1 MITLHYLQ
9 CSRSFRILW
18 ALEELGIDD
27 YQVELYQR
35 TSSYAA
41 PEDLKQIHPLGKAP
55 ILVDD
60 GDVIVESAV
69 ILDYLQQRY
78 DQQQQFRP
86 QDLKDQRQYYYWMH
100 YAEGSLMPLLVMTLV
115 MNNVSKH
122 VPWIVRPVAEKITD
136 GVKAGFVRPR
146 VKEHVLYL
154 EQYLSKHDYFAGEFS
169 FADIQMA
176 FPLIALQ
183 KRLHGKYPNIQA
195 FVQRIQQRPAFQK
208 LSKKALIPNAR
219 NVVIKT
225 KKGTIYRSF
234 FMFYVVI
241 NA

>member
-208 LSKKALIPNAR
+208 AEQKSLDSEC
-219 NVVIKT
+219 
-225 KKGTIYRSF
+225 S
-234 FMFYVVI
+234 
-241 NA
+241 

>member
-18 ALEELGIDD
+18 ALEELGVD
-27 YQVELYQR
+27 YQVEFYQR
-35 TSSYAA
+35 SASYAA
-41 PEDLKQIHPLGKAP
+41 PEILKNIHPLGKAP

-69 ILDYLQQRY
+69 ILDYLQQQY
-78 DQQQQFRP
+78 DRLQQFKP
-86 QDLKDQRQYYYWMH
+86 QQAKDQRQYDYWMH
-100 YAEGSLMPLLVMTLV
+100 YAEGSLMPLLVITLV

-122 VPWIVRPVAEKITD
+122 VPWVIRPIAEKITD
-136 GVKAGFVRPR
+136 GVKGGFIRPR
-146 VKEHVLYL
+146 VKEHILYL
-154 EQYLSKHDYFAGEFS
+154 EQYLSEHDYFAGEFS

-195 FVQRIQQRPAFQK
+195 FVQRIQERAAFQRAEQK
-208 LSKKALIPNAR
+208 SLESEC
-219 NVVIKT
+219 
-225 KKGTIYRSF
+225 G
-234 FMFYVVI
+234 
-241 NA
+241 

>member
-18 ALEELGIDD
+18 ALEELGMD
-27 YQVELYQR
+27 YQVEYYQR
-35 TSSYAA
+35 SSSYAA
-41 PEDLKQIHPLGKAP
+41 HESLKQIHPLGKAP

-60 GDVIVESAV
+60 EEVIVESAV
-69 ILDYLQQRY
+69 ILDYLQQQY
-78 DQQQQFRP
+78 DGQQKFKPEQA
-86 QDLKDQRQYYYWMH
+86 KDQRQYSYWMH

-122 VPWIVRPVAEKITD
+122 VPWVIRPIAEKVTD

-146 VKEHVLYL
+146 IKEHMLYL
-154 EQYLSKHDYFAGEFS
+154 EQYLGEHDYFAGDFS

-176 FPLIALQ
+176 FPLIAIQ

-195 FVQRIQQRPAFQK
+195 FVHRVQQRSAFQK
-208 LSKKALIPNAR
+208 KK
-219 NVVIKT
+219 
-225 KKGTIYRSF
+225 KKSL
-234 FMFYVVI
+234 
-241 NA
+241 NSQCA

>member
-18 ALEELGIDD
+18 ALEELGVD
-27 YQVELYQR
+27 YQVEFYQR
-35 TSSYAA
+35 SASYAA
-41 PEDLKQIHPLGKAP
+41 PEILKNIHPLGKAP

-69 ILDYLQQRY
+69 ILDYLQQQY
-78 DQQQQFRP
+78 DRLQQFKP
-86 QDLKDQRQYYYWMH
+86 QQAKDQRQYDYWMH

-122 VPWIVRPVAEKITD
+122 VPWVIRPIAEKITD
-136 GVKAGFVRPR
+136 GVKGGFIRPR
-146 VKEHVLYL
+146 VKEHILYL
-154 EQYLSKHDYFAGEFS
+154 EQYLSEHDYFAGEFS

-195 FVQRIQQRPAFQK
+195 FVQRIQQRSAFQK
-208 LSKKALIPNAR
+208 AEQKSLDSEC
-219 NVVIKT
+219 
-225 KKGTIYRSF
+225 S
-234 FMFYVVI
+234 
-241 NA
+241 

>member
-18 ALEELGIDD
+18 ALEELGVD
-27 YQVELYQR
+27 YQVEFYQR
-35 TSSYAA
+35 SASYAA
-41 PEDLKQIHPLGKAP
+41 PEILKNIHPLGKAP

-69 ILDYLQQRY
+69 ILDYLQQQY
-78 DQQQQFRP
+78 DRFQQFKP
-86 QDLKDQRQYYYWMH
+86 QQAKDQRQYDYWMH

-122 VPWIVRPVAEKITD
+122 VPWVIRPIAEKITD
-136 GVKAGFVRPR
+136 GVKGGFIRPR
-146 VKEHVLYL
+146 VKEHILYL
-154 EQYLSKHDYFAGEFS
+154 EQYLSEHDYFAGEFS

-195 FVQRIQQRPAFQK
+195 FVQRIQERAAFQRAEQK
-208 LSKKALIPNAR
+208 SLESEC
-219 NVVIKT
+219 
-225 KKGTIYRSF
+225 G
-234 FMFYVVI
+234 
-241 NA
+241 

>member
-18 ALEELGIDD
+18 ALEELGVD
-27 YQVELYQR
+27 YQVEFYQR
-35 TSSYAA
+35 SASYAA
-41 PEDLKQIHPLGKAP
+41 PEILKNIHPLGKAP

-69 ILDYLQQRY
+69 ILDYLQQQY
-78 DQQQQFRP
+78 DRLQQFKP
-86 QDLKDQRQYYYWMH
+86 QQAKDQRQYDYWMH

-122 VPWIVRPVAEKITD
+122 VPWVIRPIAEKITD
-136 GVKAGFVRPR
+136 GVKGGFIRPR
-146 VKEHVLYL
+146 VKENILYL
-154 EQYLSKHDYFAGEFS
+154 EQYLSEHDYFAGEFS

-195 FVQRIQQRPAFQK
+195 FVQRIQERAAFQRAEQK
-208 LSKKALIPNAR
+208 SLESEC
-219 NVVIKT
+219 
-225 KKGTIYRSF
+225 G
-234 FMFYVVI
+234 
-241 NA
+241 

>member
-18 ALEELGIDD
+18 ALEELGVD
-27 YQVELYQR
+27 YQVEFYQR
-35 TSSYAA
+35 SASYAA
-41 PEDLKQIHPLGKAP
+41 PEILKNIHPLGKAP

-69 ILDYLQQRY
+69 ILDYLQQQY
-78 DQQQQFRP
+78 DRLQQFKP
-86 QDLKDQRQYYYWMH
+86 QQAKDQRQYDYWMH

-115 MNNVSKH
+115 MNNVCKH
-122 VPWIVRPVAEKITD
+122 VPWVIRPIAEKITD
-136 GVKAGFVRPR
+136 GVKGGFIRPR
-146 VKEHVLYL
+146 VKEHILYL
-154 EQYLSKHDYFAGEFS
+154 EQYLSEHDYFAGEFS

-195 FVQRIQQRPAFQK
+195 FVQRIQERAAFQRAEQK
-208 LSKKALIPNAR
+208 SLESEC
-219 NVVIKT
+219 
-225 KKGTIYRSF
+225 G
-234 FMFYVVI
+234 
-241 NA
+241 

>member
-18 ALEELGIDD
+18 ALEELGVD
-27 YQVELYQR
+27 YQVEFYQR
-35 TSSYAA
+35 SASYAA
-41 PEDLKQIHPLGKAP
+41 PEILKNIHPLGKAP

-69 ILDYLQQRY
+69 ILDYLQQQY
-78 DQQQQFRP
+78 DLQQFKP
-86 QDLKDQRQYYYWMH
+86 QQAKEQRQYDYWMH

-122 VPWIVRPVAEKITD
+122 VPWVIRPIAEKITD
-136 GVKAGFVRPR
+136 GVKGGFIRPR
-146 VKEHVLYL
+146 VKEHILYL
-154 EQYLSKHDYFAGEFS
+154 EQYLSEHDYFAGEFS

-195 FVQRIQQRPAFQK
+195 FVQRIQERAAFQRAEQK
-208 LSKKALIPNAR
+208 SLESEC
-219 NVVIKT
+219 
-225 KKGTIYRSF
+225 G
-234 FMFYVVI
+234 
-241 NA
+241 

>member
-146 VKEHVLYL
+146 VKEHILYL

-176 FPLIALQ
+176 FPLVALQ

-195 FVQRIQQRPAFQK
+195 FVQRIQQRSAFQK
-208 LSKKALIPNAR
+208 AEQKSLDSEC
-219 NVVIKT
+219 
-225 KKGTIYRSF
+225 S
-234 FMFYVVI
+234 
-241 NA
+241 

>member
-18 ALEELGIDD
+18 ALEELGVD
-27 YQVELYQR
+27 YQVEFYQR
-35 TSSYAA
+35 SASYAA
-41 PEDLKQIHPLGKAP
+41 PEILKNIHPLGKAP

-69 ILDYLQQRY
+69 ILDYLQQQY
-78 DQQQQFRP
+78 DRLQQFKP
-86 QDLKDQRQYYYWMH
+86 QQAKDQRQYDYWMH
-100 YAEGSLMPLLVMTLV
+100 YAEGSLMSLLVMTLV

-122 VPWIVRPVAEKITD
+122 VPWVIRPIAEKITD
-136 GVKAGFVRPR
+136 GVKGGFIRPR
-146 VKEHVLYL
+146 VKEHILYL
-154 EQYLSKHDYFAGEFS
+154 EQYLSEHDYFAGEFS

-195 FVQRIQQRPAFQK
+195 FVQRIQERAAFQRAEQK
-208 LSKKALIPNAR
+208 SLESEC
-219 NVVIKT
+219 
-225 KKGTIYRSF
+225 G
-234 FMFYVVI
+234 
-241 NA
+241 

>member
-122 VPWIVRPVAEKITD
+122 VPWIVRPVAEKIID

-146 VKEHVLYL
+146 VKEHILYL

-195 FVQRIQQRPAFQK
+195 FVQRIQQRSAFQK
-208 LSKKALIPNAR
+208 AEQKSLDSEC
-219 NVVIKT
+219 
-225 KKGTIYRSF
+225 S
-234 FMFYVVI
+234 
-241 NA
+241 

>member
-18 ALEELGIDD
+18 ALEELGVD
-27 YQVELYQR
+27 YQVEFYQR
-35 TSSYAA
+35 SASYAA
-41 PEDLKQIHPLGKAP
+41 PEILKNIHPLGKAP

-69 ILDYLQQRY
+69 ILDYLQQQY
-78 DQQQQFRP
+78 DRLQQFKP
-86 QDLKDQRQYYYWMH
+86 QQAKDQRQYDYWMH

-122 VPWIVRPVAEKITD
+122 VPWVIRPIAEKITD
-136 GVKAGFVRPR
+136 GVKGGFIRPR
-146 VKEHVLYL
+146 VKEHILYL
-154 EQYLSKHDYFAGEFS
+154 EQYLSEHDYFAGEFS

-183 KRLHGKYPNIQA
+183 KRLHRKYPNIQA
-195 FVQRIQQRPAFQK
+195 FVQRIQERAAFQRAEQK
-208 LSKKALIPNAR
+208 SLESEC
-219 NVVIKT
+219 
-225 KKGTIYRSF
+225 G
-234 FMFYVVI
+234 
-241 NA
+241 

>member
-18 ALEELGIDD
+18 ALEELGVD
-27 YQVELYQR
+27 YQVEFYQR
-35 TSSYAA
+35 SASYAA
-41 PEDLKQIHPLGKAP
+41 PEILKNIHPLGKAP

-69 ILDYLQQRY
+69 ILDYLQQQY
-78 DQQQQFRP
+78 DRLQQFKP
-86 QDLKDQRQYYYWMH
+86 QQAKDQRQYDYWMH

-122 VPWIVRPVAEKITD
+122 VPWVIRPIAEKITD
-136 GVKAGFVRPR
+136 GVKGGFIRPR
-146 VKEHVLYL
+146 VKEHILYL
-154 EQYLSKHDYFAGEFS
+154 EQYLSEHDYFAGEFS

-195 FVQRIQQRPAFQK
+195 FVQRIQERTAFQRAEQK
-208 LSKKALIPNAR
+208 SLESEC
-219 NVVIKT
+219 
-225 KKGTIYRSF
+225 G
-234 FMFYVVI
+234 
-241 NA
+241 

>member
-18 ALEELGIDD
+18 ALEELGVD
-27 YQVELYQR
+27 YQVEFYQR
-35 TSSYAA
+35 SASYAA
-41 PEDLKQIHPLGKAP
+41 PEILKNIHPLGKAP

-69 ILDYLQQRY
+69 ILDYLQQQY
-78 DQQQQFRP
+78 DRLQQFKP
-86 QDLKDQRQYYYWMH
+86 QQAKDQRQYDYWMH

-122 VPWIVRPVAEKITD
+122 VPWVIRPIAEKITD
-136 GVKAGFVRPR
+136 GVKGGFIRPR
-146 VKEHVLYL
+146 VKEHILYL
-154 EQYLSKHDYFAGEFS
+154 EQYLSEHDYFAGEFS

-195 FVQRIQQRPAFQK
+195 FVQRLQERAAFQRAEQK
-208 LSKKALIPNAR
+208 SLESEC
-219 NVVIKT
+219 
-225 KKGTIYRSF
+225 G
-234 FMFYVVI
+234 
-241 NA
+241 

>member
-60 GDVIVESAV
+60 GDVIVESAM

-86 QDLKDQRQYYYWMH
+86 QDVKDQRQYYYWMH

-146 VKEHVLYL
+146 VKEHILYL

-195 FVQRIQQRPAFQK
+195 FVQRIQQRSAFQK
-208 LSKKALIPNAR
+208 AEQKSLDSEC
-219 NVVIKT
+219 
-225 KKGTIYRSF
+225 S
-234 FMFYVVI
+234 
-241 NA
+241 